1 MDISKNNQIDL
12 LYLTNPNLK
21 IKYNKTNENINIVS
35 LDDIKF
41 YRKRILIDTKEYLR
55 GNKITEDLDSC
66 FKNYAKKL
74 IEHYK
79 FNDKKDIIQDEYK
92 DMKKNK
98 KNKKIPNLE
107 MVNENKKLMKK
118 IKKEKN
124 KIEDFIPVIVKER
137 KKKKIIMPQ
146 SMNINLK
153 DPKYRGEKKKSK

>member
-12 LYLTNPNLK
+12 LYLTNPK
-21 IKYNKTNENINIVS
+21 IKYNKTNQNTHIVS

-55 GNKITEDLDSC
+55 GNKITHDLDNC

-79 FNDKKDIIQDEYK
+79 FNDKKDIIQEEYK

-98 KNKKIPNLE
+98 KNKNIPNLE
-107 MVNENKKLMKK
+107 MINENKKLMKK
-118 IKKEKN
+118 LKKPKN

-146 SMNINLK
+146 AKPINLK
-153 DPKYRGEKKKSK
+153 DPKYRGKKKKSK

>member
-21 IKYNKTNENINIVS
+21 IKYNKTNENTNIVS

-55 GNKITEDLDSC
+55 GNKITEDLDNC
-66 FKNYAKKL
+66 FENYAKNL
-74 IEHYK
+74 IEYYK
-79 FNDKKDIIQDEYK
+79 FNDKKDILQDEYK
-92 DMKKNK
+92 DMKKTK
-98 KNKKIPNLE
+98 KNKKVSSLE
-107 MVNENKKLMKK
+107 MINENKKLMKK

-137 KKKKIIMPQ
+137 KKNKIIMPK
-146 SMNINLK
+146 SKDINLK
-153 DPKYRGEKKKSK
+153 DLKFRGEKKKSK